1 MKKNIYITLLIIDVA
16 LMVYTG
22 YYVATKPS
30 TPAVI
35 VTATSTKEVSPPI
48 ENPPVV
54 RTFPILSG
62 KKIIVSETNPVGES
76 LSTIAITTEGFASN
90 TPLTLEKNKLTNFF
104 LTDLNKDG
112 FEEFIMITTAQ
123 GSGSYGEAIMFT
135 TAKNQSLTP
144 VTIPAL
150 TEEETQKGGLFE
162 GYMGHDTFSVIDG
175 LFVREFP
182 IYTATGTNSTP
193 TGLTKKILYTVTEQA
208 GSYAVTFSKATLS
221 STTTPTKPSASLIST
236 SWIWTSSYI
245 VTESGV
251 GLTTPAPAGEKF
263 VLSFDK
269 DMNVTSTT
277 DCNTLSGKAVVDKNT
292 LRFNPFAMTMM
303 FCEGSE
309 ESAYVGL
316 LSKTQSFSVNG
327 PSLTLFLAD
336 KSKLTF
342 KKK

>member
-35 VTATSTKEVSPPI
+35 VTATSTEKVSPPI

-54 RTFPILSG
+54 RTFPTLSG

-135 TAKNQSLTP
+135 TAKNQSLIP
-144 VTIPAL
+144 ITIPTL

-162 GYMGHDTFSVIDG
+162 GYMGHDTFRVIDG

-182 IYTATGTNSTP
+182 IYTATCTNSTS
-193 TGLTKKILYTVTEQA
+193 TGLTQKILYTVTEQA

-221 STTTPTKPSASLIST
+221 STTTSTKPSASLIST

-245 VTESGV
+245 VAESGV

-327 PSLTLFLAD
+327 QNLTLFLAD

>member
-16 LMVYTG
+16 LIVYTG

-30 TPAVI
+30 APAVI
-35 VTATSTKEVSPPI
+35 VTATSTEEVSPPN

-54 RTFPILSG
+54 RTFPTLSG

-144 VTIPAL
+144 VTIPEL
-150 TEEETQKGGLFE
+150 TEEDTQKGSLFE
-162 GYMGHDTFSVIDG
+162 GYMGHDTFNVIDG

-182 IYTATGTNSTP
+182 IYTATGTNSTL
-193 TGLTKKILYTVTEQA
+193 TGLTQKILYTLNEQA
-208 GSYAVTFSKATLS
+208 GSYAVTFSKATIS
-221 STTTPTKPSASLIST
+221 STTISTKPGASLMST
-236 SWIWTSSYI
+236 SWVWTSSYI
-245 VTESGV
+245 VAENGTGIA
-251 GLTTPAPAGEKF
+251 TRAPDGEKF

-292 LRFNPFAMTMM
+292 LQFNPFAMTMM

-309 ESAYVGL
+309 ESAYVRL
-316 LSKTQSFSVNG
+316 LSKTQTFLVNG
-327 PSLTLFLAD
+327 QNLTLYLSD